1 MVINEN
7 KKDACILR
15 LVILILKFLM
25 MNVLEIANKI
35 KNTGFTS
42 INQILTEEDL
52 NERLKFLNHKI
63 PKSPKATFPINF
75 SQYLLK
81 LLKLDFSKL
90 KQTLILKKIALLLFH
105 H

>member
-52 NERLKFLNHKI
+52 NERAEI
-63 PKSPKATFPINF
+63 S
-75 SQYLLK
+75 
-81 LLKLDFSKL
+81 
-90 KQTLILKKIALLLFH
+90 
-105 H
+105 